1 MTYRVAWGIGECN
14 EHHCD
19 TWPEAL
25 AFARERRATWS
36 REGSNPYWS
45 ISIYNDDL
53 SDSSDDSTNVTGLT
67 DEQREE
73 WEE

>member
-1 MTYRVAWGIGECN
+1 MTYRVAWGIAECN

-25 AFARERRATWS
+25 AVGRELRTAMAKRP
-36 REGSNPYWS
+36 NPYNS
-45 ISIYNDDL
+45 ISIYNDDVR
-53 SDSSDDSTNVTGLT
+53 DGAEDSTNVTGLT

-73 WEE
+73 WSE